1 LTKWACSGSLKKVAL
16 KKTSLFLIL
25 LGFLLFLCLFLLKF
39 KAEMIDFGVN
49 YRAAQRIRLSETLY
63 RMEDGHYQFKYPPFA
78 AFLYL
83 PLSLLPLVWAKAIW
97 YFVVLFS
104 SVLIFYLSKKLVN
117 SGGERDLALAL
128 FPPLVLARFFL
139 RELQLG
145 QINAFLTL
153 IFIIIVWLFLSSER
167 LSSLSQE
174 RWAGGLWGLAMAL
187 KPYAL
192 VFLPY
197 FLLKKKWQ
205 TTATGFLFLFL
216 ALMAPSLFYGFPGNW
231 VVLKEWIST
240 LSKSTPH
247 LLTSQDN
254 ISLMAFL
261 MKWTGDRKLS
271 LILFNIGIVL
281 LAAYFLFLVLK
292 GRKLRRSFVLESSIL
307 FILIPL
313 ISPLGWDYTLLSSAL
328 GVTIIFQYFARFPKL
343 WKIALGIN
351 FCIIAFSL
359 YDLLGR
365 NLYSIFMSWS
375 LLTLNFLILI
385 GSLSYLRMKSYC

>member
-1 LTKWACSGSLKKVAL
+1 MAL
-16 KKTSLFLIL
+16 KKTSIFLIL
-25 LGFLLFLCLFLLKF
+25 LGFLFFLSLFLFKF

-83 PLSLLPLVWAKAIW
+83 PLSLLPLTWAKAIW

-104 SVLIFYLSKKLVN
+104 SVLIFFLSKKLVN
-117 SGGERDLALAL
+117 PGGERGLAFAFL
-128 FPPLVLARFFL
+128 PPVVLAKYFL

-145 QINAFLTL
+145 QINSFLTL
-153 IFIIIVWLFLSSER
+153 VFLIMVWLFLSGER

-174 RWAGGLWGLAMAL
+174 RWAGGLWGLATAL

-197 FLLKKKWQ
+197 FPLKKKWQ
-205 TTATGFLFLFL
+205 ALAPGFLFLLL
-216 ALMAPSLFYGFPGNW
+216 ALMAPSLFYGFQGNW
-231 VVLKEWIST
+231 IELKEWIST
-240 LSKSTPH
+240 LSKSSPP
-247 LLTSQDN
+247 LFTSQDN

-271 LILFNIGIVL
+271 LILFGIVIVL
-281 LAAYFLFLVLK
+281 LAVYFLFVVLK
-292 GRKLRRSFVLESSIL
+292 GRKLPRSFVFESSIL
-307 FILIPL
+307 LLLIPL

-328 GVTIIFQYFARFPKL
+328 GVTIIFYYFTRFPKF
-343 WKIALGIN
+343 WRIVLGIN
-351 FCIIAFSL
+351 FCVIAFSL

-365 NLYSIFMSWS
+365 NLYSTFMSWS
-375 LLTLNFLILI
+375 VLTLNFLILI